1 MTVFC
6 FFLFRQE
13 LDMAILSICAFGY
26 YSRFLSANNLRW
38 PDACCLELT
47 SPLSPLVW
55 DGAATYR
62 PQRPDVMGLGVC
74 AADSAQRAQTDNAGL
89 CMYRGV
95 VQCPQ
100 VFRAGFRIRLLVRYN
115 IIGLFKLDEPLLYRN
130 VFPVEFLFRG
140 IPIAPKVFGPEE
152 GHFRF
157 FEYSVFCYGNRPGS
171 ICKTKG

>member
-1 MTVFC
+1 M
-6 FFLFRQE
+6 
-13 LDMAILSICAFGY
+13 
-26 YSRFLSANNLRW
+26 FLSLPARAGYGYTIHLRIW
-38 PDACCLELT
+38 ILQPVFKCKQLALARRMLFGAYQ
-47 SPLSPLVW
+47 PLVPLVW